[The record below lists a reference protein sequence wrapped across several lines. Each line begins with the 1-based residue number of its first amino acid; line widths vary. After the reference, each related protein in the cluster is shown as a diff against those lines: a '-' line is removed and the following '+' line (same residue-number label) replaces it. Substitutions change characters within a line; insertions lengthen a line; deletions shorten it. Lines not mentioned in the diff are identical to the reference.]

1 MHIYSRHAYYL
12 SNKDITIS
20 NRIYGIICPRIN
32 IRILA
37 GKPARYR
44 RVIADLKASRYI
56 GERDTIINPTTGN
69 LTITTK
75 GQRLEIAETY
85 RYPKR
90 YQGRPREGRGRIPTR
105 RGSAYGLIGRINRLE
120 TLGKV

>member
-44 RVIADLKASRYI
+44 RVVVDLKASRYI
-56 GERDTIINPTTGN
+56 GERDTIINLIIGN
-69 LTITTK
+69 LTIITK
-75 GQRLEIAETY
+75 G
-85 RYPKR
+85 
-90 YQGRPREGRGRIPTR
+90 
-105 RGSAYGLIGRINRLE
+105 
-120 TLGKV
+120 